1 MAGST
6 VPRRAFGRFLRTLR
20 GDRSLLSAGVHAD
33 TSKQTVMRME
43 EGLPTKLSTPQ
54 LERLLDFYEAGADER
69 REAMTLWDEV
79 RKLAKAAKEQGT
91 HKGWWQSYAGQYGSW
106 FDHYLKL
113 ETGARRMTSHQ
124 LALIPGILQTSQYRR
139 AIIMATM
146 PGLSAVD
153 IERRLELA
161 ARRQARLVDDDLH
174 LDALIS
180 MSVLHHQ
187 PGGAPAMVEQ
197 LNRLAELSERPNVS
211 IRVVPHGAG
220 MHPGLVVQSFTL
232 LDFPPTAS
240 RLIEPPVVYTEGAEG
255 ALYLERDDVIT
266 RYRQAI
272 EGIQKVALDDD
283 DTKELVLKM
292 AKEYAA

>member
-20 GDRSLLSAGVHAD
+20 GDRSLLSAGIQAD
-33 TSKQTVMRME
+33 TSKQTVMRVE
-43 EGLPTKLSTPQ
+43 EGQPTKLSTPQ
-54 LERLLDFYEAGADER
+54 LERLLDFYEASATDR
-69 REAMTLWDEV
+69 REALELWDEV
-79 RKLAKAAKEQGT
+79 RKLAKAAREQGT
-91 HKGWWQSYAGQYGSW
+91 HKGWWQSYADQYGTW

-124 LALIPGILQTSQYRR
+124 LVLMPGILQTSDYRR
-139 AIIMATM
+139 AIINATVL
-146 PGLSAVD
+146 GLSAVD

-161 ARRQARLVDDDLH
+161 ARRQARLTDDSLELDAFVSESVLLH
-174 LDALIS
+174 L
-180 MSVLHHQ
+180 
-187 PGGAPAMVEQ
+187 PGGKHVMAKQLQRLVE
-197 LNRLAELSERPNVS
+197 LGERANVS

-240 RLIEPPVVYTEGAEG
+240 RLVEPPVVYTEGAEG
-255 ALYLERDDVIT
+255 ALYLERDDVID
-266 RYRQAI
+266 RYRQAV
-272 EGIQKVALDDD
+272 EGIGQVAL
-283 DTKELVLKM
+283 TEEATRELMLKF